1 MFLSHEHDFA
11 VFVEDSREKECNCA
25 VNTSWEHLFMK
36 NVKWKAVQL
45 KFVHEKKLRVNLFIK
60 KWTFVHE
67 IVEQKQIELHMVKKE
82 KTVREVREQN
92 RTWNKWRKPIII
104 QMFMKKF
111 KNLNS

>member
-1 MFLSHEHDFA
+1 MFQSHEHDFA

-67 IVEQKQIELHMVKKE
+67 IVEQKQIELHTVKKE
-82 KTVREVREQN
+82 KAGERLFTKNTDHVKICS
-92 RTWNKWRKPIII
+92 WNSWTNLY
-104 QMFMKKF
+104 MK
-111 KNLNS
+111 